1 MGGMAHAD
9 AASHCQVVGNVLV
22 TTVFGLPSAHTTIGW
37 RRELEVL
44 ARAHP
49 RGVGV
54 LTIVDS
60 ARTELR
66 RDWQTQEVQKLEVE
80 LVSGLPKNIVGAAGI
95 VVGSG
100 PAALMLRAAWTTFNI
115 LIRWRFPYGLHRGPG
130 EAALWLAAVLA
141 KAGADCPESAA
152 LVEACVA
159 VADIRDAA

>member
-1 MGGMAHAD
+1 MTFSLLTLSLPGRPEEPAG
-9 AASHCQVVGNVLV
+9 VLV
-22 TTVFGLPSAHTTIGW
+22 YDAPQE
-37 RRELEVL
+37 RL
-44 ARAHP
+44 A
-49 RGVGV
+49 VK
-54 LTIVDS
+54 
-60 ARTELR
+60 LR

-100 PAALMLRAAWTTFNI
+100 PSALMLRAAWTTFNI